1 MSLSLRVVLL
11 LVSVAFL
18 LFALR
23 RASRN
28 RHALRSLLLWI
39 FLGVLG
45 LLAAVFPNWVFAAA
59 DFLGFEKPVNFLF
72 FVCVAFLMVVA
83 LLAGVQ
89 ASREADK
96 SRVLVQ
102 EMALLSNRLR
112 KVEAAL
118 AERNDERPAAHPGG
132 EPGNQAEREVS
143 SGEGRPL

>member
-1 MSLSLRVVLL
+1 MSLSLRIVLL
-11 LVSVAFL
+11 LVSAAFL

-39 FLGVLG
+39 LLGVIG
-45 LLAAVFPNWVFAAA
+45 LLAAVFPGWVFAAA
-59 DFLGFEKPVNFLF
+59 DLLGFEKPVNFLF

-96 SRVLVQ
+96 NRALVQ

-118 AERNDERPAAHPGG
+118 AAKDEAGM
-132 EPGNQAEREVS
+132 
-143 SGEGRPL
+143 EGRKDI